1 MDSLQRSLEVFG
13 NPREWNHERRAPAN

>member
-13 NPREWNHERRAPAN
+13 NPREWNLERRAPAN